1 MALNRRSRQ
10 QHQIPDAE
18 RKIGPRGSQETTLLT
33 KKIWRFLNSHED
45 SALCLVNIENVQV
58 FRDNLQELRKERR
71 SWRAGFINGAVNKV
85 YRTGF
90 TAAFRMQ
97 QHCYTREHLS
107 EKFNT
112 LKTATTVTGRGIFT
126 VAEAVDVI
134 ENFVDDG
141 NLDTSD
147 VDIFIAPPENDILT
161 DEDSGPEDEGG
172 TINNLNGGQLSA
184 PAEIRVRRLCNLVE
198 SSCTELQDKKHRTWI
213 DGDMEAQKTLAFQAY
228 NYSKFSS
235 LSPVELFELFINN
248 SVIELLVKNTNKYAL
263 FKNCPDPKV
272 TEEEMKCF
280 LAILLLSGYNE
291 LPGKKCYWDSGL
303 DMKNEMVCQAM
314 RRDRFIQIMRFLH
327 CADNSET
334 IPNDKMWKMRPLMN
348 LLKCKCL
355 DNFVPSEFLC
365 FDESMVKYYGKHGCK
380 QFLKGKPIRFGY
392 KIWSLNTDTGYLI
405 NFEIFQGKNTTTNE
419 TYSKLFG
426 KSAAPL
432 VSMLDE
438 IPQDELPY
446 QLFFDNLFT
455 SPALMKHL
463 KDRGYGSTGTVR
475 INRLPK
481 DCPLSSKK
489 DMQNESR
496 GSFQCKIE
504 KEDGIFVARWKDN
517 SVVYSRIDIIWY

>member
-1 MALNRRSRQ
+1 MADFLDNNWLQ
-10 QHQIPDAE
+10 QLSLAE
-18 RKIGPRGSQETTLLT
+18 G
-33 KKIWRFLNSHED
+33 
-45 SALCLVNIENVQV
+45 
-58 FRDNLQELRKERR
+58 
-71 SWRAGFINGAVNKV
+71 
-85 YRTGF
+85 
-90 TAAFRMQ
+90 
-97 QHCYTREHLS
+97 
-107 EKFNT
+107 
-112 LKTATTVTGRGIFT
+112 FT

-517 SVVYSRIDIIWY
+517 SVVTVASTSYGIEPIASVKRFSQSEKKYLHIQQPFVIKQYNHHMGGTDLMDEDISTHRIGIRGKKWWWPLFTWLIDLGTTNAWRLLRLSGKQNDKTDI